1 MFNLWFS
8 LQFEAQI
15 KTMEE
20 ISGKHIPNISL
31 VTILNSYIV
40 SGIFDW
46 NFLNKEQKK
55 TEEGDLKFKFF
66 IVNLKY

>member
-1 MFNLWFS
+1 
-8 LQFEAQI
+8 
-15 KTMEE
+15 MEE

-40 SGIFDW
+40 SGIVDW
-46 NFLNKEQKK
+46 NVLNKEQKK
-55 TEEGDLKFKFF
+55 IEEGDLKFKFL